1 MAEKLNIYLN
11 RINKF
16 NFLDSYDA
24 QNNIEMIERTFGV
37 TLVGD
42 LRNIVGSMDR
52 FSEIEMDNGEE
63 IRLFEVLE
71 AVDSSDYFGV
81 DFSSEGLIPLF
92 ELEDNDIIVYDIS
105 SQLYC
110 KYSLE
115 NESVYKASTDLFGL
129 I

>member
-11 RINKF
+11 KINKF

-42 LRNIVGSMDR
+42 LRNIVGSMDT

-71 AVDSSDYFGV
+71 AVDSSDYFGI

-92 ELEDNDIIVYDIS
+92 ELEDNDIIVYDIGA
-105 SQLYC
+105 QLYC

-115 NESVYKASTDLFGL
+115 NESTYKASTDLFGL

>member
-42 LRNIVGSMDR
+42 LRNIVGSMDA

-71 AVDSSDYFGV
+71 AVDSSDYFGI

-92 ELEDNDIIVYDIS
+92 ELDENDIIVYDIGA
-105 SQLYC
+105 QLYC
-110 KYSLE
+110 KYSLD

>member
-11 RINKF
+11 KINKF

-42 LRNIVGSMDR
+42 LRNIVGSMDT

-71 AVDSSDYFGV
+71 AVDSSDYFGI

-92 ELEDNDIIVYDIS
+92 ELEENDIIVYDIG

-115 NESVYKASTDLFGL
+115 DESVYKASTDLFGL

>member
-42 LRNIVGSMDR
+42 LRNIVGSMDS